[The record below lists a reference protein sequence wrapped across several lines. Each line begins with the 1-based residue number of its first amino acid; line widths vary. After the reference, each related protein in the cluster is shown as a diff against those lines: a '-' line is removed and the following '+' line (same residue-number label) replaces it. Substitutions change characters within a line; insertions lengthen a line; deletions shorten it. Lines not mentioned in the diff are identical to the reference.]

1 MKHDIT
7 IKNEHP
13 ERHMTILRGYRELR
27 YDTKEIPYVLLK
39 GNWMYE
45 AGFRP
50 GDKIIITVQ
59 DGKLLISKSK

>member
-1 MKHDIT
+1 
-7 IKNEHP
+7 
-13 ERHMTILRGYRELR
+13 MTILRGYRELR
-27 YDTKEIPYVLLK
+27 YDTKEVPYVLLK

-59 DGKLLISKSK
+59 DGKLLISKREQVI